1 MPSQP
6 LRPIDRPKRFQSWT
20 TLHRPETLQILNQE
34 QNRPRR
40 VLARRLVTL
49 SALIATGTML
59 GGCAASMFDSSS
71 SNETM
76 SQSHWEGPMKP
87 RTTRTTFVRN
97 GSQPILPPVPAD
109 NDGLPPVKVS
119 SLLD

>member
-6 LRPIDRPKRFQSWT
+6 FRPIDRPKRFQSRT
-20 TLHRPETLQILNQE
+20 ALHRPETLQSLNQE

-49 SALIATGTML
+49 SMLIATGTML

-71 SNETM
+71 PNETM
-76 SQSHWEGPMKP
+76 SQSRWDGPMKP
-87 RTTRTTFVRN
+87 RTTRTTFVRHGN
-97 GSQPILPPVPAD
+97 QPILPPVPAE
-109 NDGLPPVKVS
+109 NDGLPPVQLS
-119 SLLD
+119 SLY

>member
-6 LRPIDRPKRFQSWT
+6 FRPIDRLEK
-20 TLHRPETLQILNQE
+20 H
-34 QNRPRR
+34 PRR
-40 VLARRLVTL
+40 TSARRILVL
-49 SALIATGTML
+49 PMLIATGMML
-59 GGCAASMFDSSS
+59 SGCAASMFDSSS

-76 SQSHWEGPMKP
+76 SQSRWDGPMKP

-97 GSQPILPPVPAD
+97 GSQPILPPVPAE
-109 NDGLPPVKVS
+109 NDGLPPVRVS